1 MQINKTKIIIL
12 ILFFFSGLIFFYP
25 QLNKFNS
32 NNELP
37 AIIFF
42 LTLLYFI
49 FRYDFSYENPAVFNI
64 IYWSLIIIFLTV
76 FGSTHFSI
84 ISGIWYIYFIT
95 LTFSL
100 GFFFYKKKNRLNLNK
115 KKRNISNLNI
125 VYLLY
130 SASLLISFFSLYIL
144 LRSVN
149 YDFLDLLS
157 FSKLKELSR
166 LFSDIKYNNSIP
178 QYTSGIYF
186 SISFS
191 FCYLVIILGTFL
203 FVYKSFSRKF
213 FLLEIISFLPIFF
226 YAFVKNQRAA
236 ILFGILVAF
245 STLISTKIYLRKKN
259 KINLNNLVNYLSI
272 FFIVILCYFQLQ
284 KIRVIGIS
292 EENLLQY
299 FESAVS
305 GSYFAFLNWFNKY
318 ILYQDNI
325 TLGEYTI
332 NRLHYYTIG
341 NSPNSPGLFGDVFW
355 MADNFRSGTTI
366 YTIFRSLISDFG
378 VAGSFLIYF
387 LFGYLSSFFYNN
399 LKDGNIL
406 YLPLI
411 SLTFFIISFS
421 YLTSVLNWNSIILA
435 YLIATII
442 FATISYKQN
451 E

>member
-1 MQINKTKIIIL
+1 
-12 ILFFFSGLIFFYP
+12 
-25 QLNKFNS
+25 
-32 NNELP
+32 
-37 AIIFF
+37 
-42 LTLLYFI
+42 
-49 FRYDFSYENPAVFNI
+49 
-64 IYWSLIIIFLTV
+64 
-76 FGSTHFSI
+76 
-84 ISGIWYIYFIT
+84 
-95 LTFSL
+95 
-100 GFFFYKKKNRLNLNK
+100 
-115 KKRNISNLNI
+115 
-125 VYLLY
+125 
-130 SASLLISFFSLYIL
+130 
-144 LRSVN
+144 
-149 YDFLDLLS
+149 
-157 FSKLKELSR
+157 
-166 LFSDIKYNNSIP
+166 NNSIP

-213 FLLEIISFLPIFF
+213 LLLEIISFLPIFF

-332 NRLHYYTIG
+332 NRLHYYT
-341 NSPNSPGLFGDVFW
+341 
-355 MADNFRSGTTI
+355 
-366 YTIFRSLISDFG
+366 
-378 VAGSFLIYF
+378 
-387 LFGYLSSFFYNN
+387 
-399 LKDGNIL
+399 
-406 YLPLI
+406 
-411 SLTFFIISFS
+411 
-421 YLTSVLNWNSIILA
+421 
-435 YLIATII
+435 
-442 FATISYKQN
+442 
-451 E
+451 